1 MVDLDKKY
9 TILVVEDEGLLREL
23 LVEKMNIEGFETL
36 EANDGDIGL
45 EIALDKKPD
54 MILLDMLMPRMS
66 GMEMLKRLRAD
77 ERGRSIPVI
86 VLSNLNEK
94 ESVAE
99 SAEQGVIE
107 YLIKSNF
114 SLEDIVVKIREIGHL
129 RGWW

>member
-1 MVDLDKKY
+1 MVDPEKKY

-23 LVEKMNIEGFETL
+23 LVEKMNIEGFQTL

-54 MILLDMLMPRMS
+54 LILLDMLMPRMS

-77 ERGRSIPVI
+77 ERGRSLPVI

-99 SAEQGVIE
+99 SAEQGVVE

-114 SLEDIVVKIREIGHL
+114 SLEDIIVKIREIGRL